1 MSRES
6 EGKIVAET
14 ELERAAQEYARAV
27 RAARSAGRVDAGSR
41 QNMDEAVR
49 EAEEALHA
57 AAMAAYDPQPPL
69 APGGEQPG

>member
-1 MSRES
+1 MSMES
-6 EGKIVAET
+6 EGGIVAKT

-27 RAARSAGRVDAGSR
+27 RAARGTGRVDAGSR

-57 AAMAAYDPQPPL
+57 AAMAAYDPQRPL
-69 APGGEQPG
+69 APDAGPSG